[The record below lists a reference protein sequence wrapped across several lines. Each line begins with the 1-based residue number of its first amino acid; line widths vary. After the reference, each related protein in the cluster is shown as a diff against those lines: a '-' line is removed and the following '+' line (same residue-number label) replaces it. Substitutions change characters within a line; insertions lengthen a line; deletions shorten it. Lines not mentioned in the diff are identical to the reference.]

1 MHNSTKLLGL
11 CLALAFAA
19 AQAQAAVLYKDVTTT
34 DMNALASWSQTRGQ
48 DTLDPLSITGA
59 DSLRF
64 DQYFAPTANT
74 TYTASLTADLTVGS
88 VRSDYWTTGTAF
100 GNITIGGAYT
110 LTLMGAGDPN
120 YGTSGIVMNA
130 ATGGTLTINSNL
142 ALGAAQSWTLS
153 RALTVNG
160 NLDLGS
166 YTLTANEYGSSTS
179 RIAGIISGTG
189 GLTKGQSGNLNLA
202 GSNSF
207 TGPTTVSAGILGIGL
222 NGLANSSS
230 VTLNGGSL
238 ALGINGTTS
247 INNLSGA
254 SGAVIRTDYT
264 ISGTNAARTLSV
276 NQTTNGTYAGTF
288 TEGGSRPISLIK
300 TGTATLAFSQNCA
313 YTGGTTINAGVLDL
327 TGGGGSGGTIRGTAT
342 VNTGGTLRLSIGDAL
357 GYNNDAT
364 AVNVINLNGG
374 TLTSAAGS
382 NQTTTAKFHLTGG
395 TINGTVNLDLFSNN
409 SSITTYASAN
419 ESTIS
424 VTTMNLRQ
432 NDTVFDIAD
441 GAAARDLVIS
451 SNIGNGSAGN
461 HNMIKN
467 GAGAMVL
474 TGTNTFTGNVT
485 VSNGVLD
492 LTGGKLYTAG
502 YNNTNTV
509 TVNTGGTLKVKS
521 LVYGL
526 TESFGQLSDY
536 AARRV
541 INGGTLEIVGA
552 THSTGSDFTVGANGG
567 TLRYNPTNTADTMS
581 LTGATA
587 DDIQLGGAL
596 TIDTIGNVVVSEVIT
611 GTGSIRKTGSQTL
624 TLSGGNNYTGPTTVA
639 AGTLE
644 IGGSGSL
651 GSGNYAGTISNA
663 GALLVSTTANQ
674 TLSGTISGAGTLT
687 KSGSGTLTLT
697 ADNTFTGKVAINGG
711 TVSISRVA
719 NLGARGTY
727 RTLELSNGGVLHAT
741 DNMMGDR
748 STEGDQS
755 AFQTRIFKLGPN
767 ASGETFAGV
776 IDVDTAKTMEIRALI
791 TPLNSESG
799 AGLKKA
805 GAGTLLIARGALGD
819 YTGPTTVA
827 AGTLVVDG
835 SIASSSLTT
844 VNAGATLMGT
854 GTVGATTVNG
864 TLAPGNSIGT
874 LIINGDLVLAGTSD
888 FEIDPNGVLA
898 DLAVVSGNLT
908 YGGTLN
914 VTNIGGAFSW
924 GDTFNLFD
932 WGGTLTGNFTTLS
945 LPALD
950 NGWVWQNN
958 LLNDG
963 TITVVPEPAATIGLA
978 LLLSGALL
986 RRRRHS

>member
-1 MHNSTKLLGL
+1 MTMRNSTKLLGL

-19 AQAQAAVLYKDVTTT
+19 AQAQGAVYYKDVTST
-34 DMNALASWSQTRGQ
+34 DMNALASWSTTRGA
-48 DTLDPLSITGA
+48 DTPDPTTAITGA

-64 DQYFAPTANT
+64 DQYFAPTSGT
-74 TYTASLTADLTVGS
+74 MYTASLSADLTVGS

-100 GNITIGGAYT
+100 GNITIAGAKT

-120 YGTSGIVMNA
+120 YGTSGIVLNA

-160 NLDLGS
+160 NLNLGS
-166 YTLTANEYGSSTS
+166 YALTVGTYSASTAT
-179 RIAGIISGTG
+179 INGAISGSG
-189 GLTKGQSGNLNLA
+189 ALTKTQNGTLILA
-202 GSNSF
+202 GGNASY
-207 TGPTTVSAGILGIGL
+207 TGSTTVSTGELQVLSSTAAGAKTGLGTGAVTVNSGATLRLKTGSTGNAQSYANAINL
-222 NGLANSSS
+222 NNATLISEDGVVTYGGA
-230 VTLNGGSL
+230 VTLTGVNTINVIWGGKNAIFSSAIGGTGSLTKTGSGDLILNAAGNSLTSLTVNQGKVAIGGSGSLAISGAYLSSATSSTGSLDIAAGGSL
-238 ALGINGTTS
+238 TAGSLLSAWGTNMAINGTLTTGAFTFS
-247 INNLSGA
+247 GGA
-254 SGAVIRTDYT
+254 STVTG
-264 ISGTNAARTLSV
+264 SGTAKMTSLTNT
-276 NQTTNGTYAGTF
+276 NYGTTNLNGARFNIGSGGYTVTSGT
-288 TEGGSRPISLIK
+288 
-300 TGTATLAFSQNCA
+300 TAINFGATTIGAWADWSSSAPMALTNS
-313 YTGGTTINAGVLDL
+313 TTGTTINTLDSVDGTTARNITLSGVLS
-327 TGGGGSGGTIRGTAT
+327 GSGK
-342 VNTGGTLRLSIGDAL
+342 
-357 GYNNDAT
+357 
-364 AVNVINLNGG
+364 LNKSGAG
-374 TLTSAAGS
+374 TLTLTAA
-382 NQTTTAKFHLTGG
+382 N
-395 TINGTVNLDLFSNN
+395 
-409 SSITTYASAN
+409 TY
-419 ESTIS
+419 
-424 VTTMNLRQ
+424 
-432 NDTVFDIAD
+432 
-441 GAAARDLVIS
+441 
-451 SNIGNGSAGN
+451 
-461 HNMIKN
+461 
-467 GAGAMVL
+467 
-474 TGTNTFTGNVT
+474 
-485 VSNGVLD
+485 
-492 LTGGKLYTAG
+492 
-502 YNNTNTV
+502 
-509 TVNTGGTLKVKS
+509 
-521 LVYGL
+521 
-526 TESFGQLSDY
+526 
-536 AARRV
+536 
-541 INGGTLEIVGA
+541 
-552 THSTGSDFTVGANGG
+552 
-567 TLRYNPTNTADTMS
+567 
-581 LTGATA
+581 TGATA
-587 DDIQLGGAL
+587 I
-596 TIDTIGNVVVSEVIT
+596 
-611 GTGSIRKTGSQTL
+611 
-624 TLSGGNNYTGPTTVA
+624 A

-651 GSGNYAGTISNA
+651 GSGSYAGNISNA

-844 VNAGATLMGT
+844 VNAGATLMGS

-864 TLAPGNSIGT
+864 TLAPGNSIGR

-898 DLAVVSGNLT
+898 DLADLAAVSGNLT

-932 WGGTLTGNFTTLS
+932 WAGALTGNFTAVYLPTLTN
-945 LPALD
+945 PA
-950 NGWVWQNN
+950 WSWQNN
-958 LLNDG
+958 LTLDG
-963 TITVVPEPAATIGLA
+963 TITVVPEPAATLGLA